1 MIDSQE
7 KTLNQGVEEVKLP
20 EEATSNAT
28 STGDKAEVKAET
40 AETAAENL
48 NEPAETQ
55 PKNEIENLAAKVYSS
70 KKEILERLKA
80 IVDSDE
86 NPVKAEIDHLKTAFY
101 SFISQ
106 TVKHSKKHIL
116 KLVVTL
122 RNIRFYLMRM
132 RNPLRRR

>member
-7 KTLNQGVEEVKLP
+7 KALNQGVEEVKLP

-55 PKNEIENLAAKVYSS
+55 PKNEIESYNFV
-70 KKEILERLKA
+70 
-80 IVDSDE
+80 
-86 NPVKAEIDHLKTAFY
+86 
-101 SFISQ
+101 
-106 TVKHSKKHIL
+106 
-116 KLVVTL
+116 
-122 RNIRFYLMRM
+122 
-132 RNPLRRR
+132 